1 VVSDTLPEG
10 HRLRIYEDKTGLMD
24 AAADYFT
31 ARLGESPSG
40 PRVALAGGRTPFP
53 VYERLSAPTLRSRVP
68 WKRVRFVLTDERCVP
83 VTDEESNF
91 RMANEALFAPLG
103 VPTDRLI
110 RIPGEYSPEKAA
122 EKTHKMLLVWAQRVP
137 LFDLVVLGLGNDG
150 HVASLFPAEAWPD
163 FGVRL
168 AVATTHPSGQP
179 RVSLTPGALRS
190 TRCTMFLV
198 AGAEKAEAVRDS
210 LQAAEA
216 SPRHPARMVSLKS
229 TLWLL
234 DRSAAA
240 LLPAAWLAEGEA
252 AAEGAAD

>member
-1 VVSDTLPEG
+1 MSDALPEG
-10 HRLRIYEDKTGLMD
+10 HRLRIYEDKTALMD
-24 AAADYFT
+24 AAADSFT
-31 ARLGESPSG
+31 DSLAGAPSG
-40 PRVALAGGRTPFP
+40 SRVALAGGRTPFP
-53 VYERLSAPTLRSRVP
+53 VYERLSAPTLRNRVP

-110 RIPGEYSPEKAA
+110 RIPGEHPPERAA
-122 EKTHKMLLVWAQRVP
+122 EKTHKMLQVWAQRLP

-168 AVATTHPSGQP
+168 AVATAHPGGQP
-179 RVSLTPGALRS
+179 RVSLTPAALRS

-198 AGAEKAEAVRDS
+198 AGAEKAEAVRDA
-210 LQAAEA
+210 LLAPEA
-216 SPRHPARMVSLKS
+216 SPRHPARMVVTPN

-234 DRSAAA
+234 DRDAAA
-240 LLPAAWLAEGEA
+240 LLPEAWRAEA
-252 AAEGAAD
+252 ADPA

>member
-1 VVSDTLPEG
+1 
-10 HRLRIYEDKTGLMD
+10 M
-24 AAADYFT
+24 
-31 ARLGESPSG
+31 
-40 PRVALAGGRTPFP
+40 
-53 VYERLSAPTLRSRVP
+53 
-68 WKRVRFVLTDERCVP
+68 VLTDERCVP

-110 RIPGEYSPEKAA
+110 RIPGEDSPEKAA
-122 EKTHKMLLVWAQRVP
+122 DKTHKMLQVWAQRVP

-150 HVASLFPAEAWPD
+150 HVASLFPAEEWPD

-168 AVATTHPSGQP
+168 AVATVNPSGQP
-179 RVSLTPGALRS
+179 RVSLTPLALQS

-198 AGAEKAEAVRDS
+198 SGAEKAEAVRDS
-210 LQAAEA
+210 LQATEA

-234 DRSAAA
+234 DRAAAA
-240 LLPAAWLAEGEA
+240 LLPEAWRAEGET
-252 AAEGAAD
+252 